1 MMYFTVWVVVCVI
14 PACCFFFIYVS
25 MKRLLPA
32 YFDKKGKKSIVS
44 VFSSTYFLF
53 VASSLLVGLAR
64 LAIFILFVS
73 LSVSW
78 IESPGLLGCI
88 RKLNFNSFFFTSTNY
103 FRRQLSSRRNNL
115 KLLSSEFSLWT
126 IFYTIENRL
135 AFIHRR
141 SLDIVDLQRLDWIW
155 CSSFTTFHLTSGKE
169 ISSLFKGET
178 SSGSLVTHSVDLS
191 EDLKFISSLFQ
202 KVKEWNS

>member
-1 MMYFTVWVVVCVI
+1 MLLFFYECLNEKTS
-14 PACCFFFIYVS
+14 ACIFWQ
-25 MKRLLPA
+25 
-32 YFDKKGKKSIVS
+32 KGEKSIVS
-44 VFSSTYFLF
+44 VFSLTYFLF
-53 VASSLLVGLAR
+53 VASSLSVGLAR

>member
-1 MMYFTVWVVVCVI
+1 MWYQHVAFFYECLNEKTS
-14 PACCFFFIYVS
+14 ACIFWQ
-25 MKRLLPA
+25 
-32 YFDKKGKKSIVS
+32 KGKKSIVS
-44 VFSSTYFLF
+44 VFSLTYFLF
-53 VASSLLVGLAR
+53 VASSLSVGLAR
-64 LAIFILFVS
+64 LAIFILFIS

-78 IESPGLLGCI
+78 TESPGLLGCI

-126 IFYTIENRL
+126 IFYIIENRL
-135 AFIHRR
+135 AFIHRW

-191 EDLKFISSLFQ
+191 EDLKFISSLY
-202 KVKEWNS
+202 